1 MAVCVNR
8 HCACKEIRKNSRV
21 PWLQYC
27 GLCGTYSISPEARS
41 AGKLR
46 LPDLLA
52 ALIALAGPD
61 SVFESRIVPLA
72 LSVCSPAYHKLML
85 AVGMMLR
92 QGNTHE
98 MRFYRSLT
106 DSSVSFGDVLASDIA
121 AEMTECVNCDIE
133 DAAYIVRSYAFAFGR
148 LQSIEDYSVER
159 YSDATDSVRGTNLSL
174 TVSEKV
180 VRRGQTVELKWR
192 VEMERPVKGRRP
204 KHRPVVFL
212 IRSGGDGRSESIV
225 GEKGS
230 QKVTL
235 DVPARFTLGVRIGS
249 TVKDSVSLD
258 VNVAEEVC
266 LGSFRASSHS
276 VIENEP
282 VRLMW
287 NLAGAINAA
296 LRFEES
302 NGVTHDVDVTAQ
314 VGQEFIFSPS
324 RDVTVILEA
333 RGEFGSRV
341 RSALHIGVRRL
352 PRFPSSR
359 LAVPDIDISRVEMP
373 RLGSLWGDGDMG
385 QIRRDAIRK
394 VMEARRPRT
403 LAARMSALTQ
413 EIVSLIKQVVY
424 VKI

>member
-1 MAVCVNR
+1 
-8 HCACKEIRKNSRV
+8 
-21 PWLQYC
+21 
-27 GLCGTYSISPEARS
+27 
-41 AGKLR
+41 
-46 LPDLLA
+46 
-52 ALIALAGPD
+52 
-61 SVFESRIVPLA
+61 
-72 LSVCSPAYHKLML
+72 
-85 AVGMMLR
+85 
-92 QGNTHE
+92 
-98 MRFYRSLT
+98 
-106 DSSVSFGDVLASDIA
+106 
-121 AEMTECVNCDIE
+121 
-133 DAAYIVRSYAFAFGR
+133 
-148 LQSIEDYSVER
+148 
-159 YSDATDSVRGTNLSL
+159 
-174 TVSEKV
+174 
-180 VRRGQTVELKWR
+180 
-192 VEMERPVKGRRP
+192 MERPVKGRRP

-212 IRSGGDGRSESIV
+212 IRSGGNGRSESIV

-235 DVPARFTLGVRIGS
+235 DVSAKFTLGVRIGS

-314 VGQEFIFSPS
+314 VEQEFVFSPS

-359 LAVPDIDISRVEMP
+359 LPVPDIDMSRVEMP

-385 QIRRDAIRK
+385 QMQRDAIRK

-403 LAARMSALTQ
+403 LAARMSAMTQ